1 MNATKA
7 ATKRKPAR
15 AKSAKAAPRAVA
27 EQKIVLV
34 GTYRKRQL
42 ERWILPRGLYNY
54 PVKETDTMILEDS
67 SLVSEIWLYL
77 GKAGKRRFAAALDRE
92 ISAAELDGLGYP
104 KGMGPHH
111 SDRYLLFRV
120 KPLPDD
126 AAPPDAAGAPAPH
139 IDIRLDDF
147 AHSEELRAELK
158 ERFFGSPS
166 KPPTEEETK
175 TYFDCL
181 PEDLLEDWLGNL
193 FVCEEAEQLTLWDFR
208 DECGPAL
215 KPRMANAPDRL
226 DHSAFVQSKLAPSR
240 VENAS
245 GRLFFEPKVELGDSL
260 TLLPTWD
267 APTVIVSD
275 GPYGLSSY
283 PGDPATPEGL
293 AEWYRPHLIAWHTAA
308 LPSCTLWFW
317 NSEQGWANCHRM
329 IEECGWEFRNCHI
342 WDKGMAHAAG
352 NVNTKTIRKYPV
364 VTEVCAQYVRKN
376 FLPSEGRQ
384 LPLRDW
390 LRAEWERAGLPFR
403 ETNLAC
409 GVKDAAT
416 RKYFTKDHLW
426 YFPPSDAFVKIAEY
440 ANEHGRKTKT
450 PYFSKPDG
458 TPFDAREWEL
468 MRAKF
473 HCELGLTNVW
483 SKPAVRGDE
492 RLKGKKGVLH
502 MNQKPLSL
510 LEVTIR
516 SSSDPG
522 DIVWEPFGGL
532 CSASVAAMR
541 LGRRAFAAEINPEF
555 FSIATKRMQHEK
567 ELLKTNGNSRAA
579 LEIIAV

>member
-1 MNATKA
+1 MKPPRVQPAKTVDETSRSTA
-7 ATKRKPAR
+7 AER
-15 AKSAKAAPRAVA
+15 
-27 EQKIVLV
+27 KIVLV
-34 GTYRKRQL
+34 GTYRRRQL
-42 ERWILPRGLYNY
+42 ERWILPQGLYNY
-54 PVKETDTMILEDS
+54 PVVENDTVILEDAP
-67 SLVSEIWLYL
+67 LVSEIWLYL
-77 GKAGKRRFAAALDRE
+77 GKAGKRRFAATFDRLV
-92 ISAAELDGLGYP
+92 SAAELDALGYP
-104 KGMGPHH
+104 KGLGPHH

-126 AAPPDAAGAPAPH
+126 ATPPDAAGDPGPH
-139 IDIRLDDF
+139 IDIRIDDF
-147 AHSEELRAELK
+147 AHSGELK
-158 ERFFGSPS
+158 AKLRERFAGATPPVLTGEEKKSYFG
-166 KPPTEEETK
+166 
-175 TYFDCL
+175 FL

-193 FVCEEAEQLTLWDFR
+193 FVCGEAEQLALWDFR
-208 DECGPAL
+208 SYGGLAS
-215 KPRMANAPDRL
+215 KTRIANSSGRLAPPGF
-226 DHSAFVQSKLAPSR
+226 AQSKLGTGRA
-240 VENAS
+240 ENANERS
-245 GRLFFEPKVELGDSL
+245 FFEPKIGLGDSL
-260 TLLPTWD
+260 ALLPTWD

-275 GPYGLSSY
+275 GPYGLASY

-293 AEWYRPHLIAWHTAA
+293 AEWYRPHLAAWHAAA

-376 FLPSEGRQ
+376 FLPSEGRR

-440 ANEHGRKTKT
+440 ANEHGRKTET

-458 TPFDAREWEL
+458 TPFQASEWEL

-483 SKPAVRGDE
+483 SKPAVRGNE
-492 RLKGKKGVLH
+492 RLKDKRGVLH

-510 LEVTIR
+510 LEVAIR
-516 SSSDPG
+516 SSSDPC

-541 LGRRAFAAEINPEF
+541 LGRKAFAAEINPEF
-555 FSIATKRMQHEK
+555 FAIATKRMQHEK
-567 ELLKTNGNSRAA
+567 ELLETNCGSGTAP
-579 LEIIAV
+579 EILAV